1 MTTYILMVLVTVSVL
16 VLIGVLVL
24 LYRKPATVDLSPQLA
39 SLRED
44 NTRLRERLSERL
56 AALAQ
61 TSADIKNISGD
72 IANFKNILMGSKQA
86 RGTFGERQLEDL
98 VTDIM
103 PPESYA
109 FQCVMENGTRPDCV
123 IRLPYP
129 PGDMVIDSKFPLEWY
144 ARMQDAGTDN
154 DLEAAKKQFELS
166 VRKHIDDI
174 AEKYIISGKT
184 ADSAMMFIAS
194 ESIFETLHREFV
206 GLIDYAARRKVFI
219 VSPATLWATLNTI
232 RSVLSDIKIKRVAAQ
247 IKKELDMLLSDLAR
261 LDARATALGNHFR
274 QTTEDLDALKTSIGK
289 ITPRAEKLRDLEFG
303 E

>member
-1 MTTYILMVLVTVSVL
+1 MATYIFVVLVIVL
-16 VLIGVLVL
+16 VLVVVL
-24 LYRKPATVDLSPQLA
+24 LLRKPAAATDLSPHLSA
-39 SLRED
+39 LRED
-44 NTRLRERLSERL
+44 NAKFRESLSGRL
-56 AALAQ
+56 ATLAQ

-98 VTDIM
+98 VADIM

-109 FQCVMENGTRPDCV
+109 FQCVMDGGVRPDCV

-144 ARMQDAGTDN
+144 SRMDDAETENDRDMAR
-154 DLEAAKKQFELS
+154 KQFEMS

-174 AEKYIISGKT
+174 AEKYIIAGIT
-184 ADSAMMFIAS
+184 ADSAMMFIPS
-194 ESIFETLHREFV
+194 ESIFETLHREFSALV
-206 GLIDYAARRKVFI
+206 DYAARRKVFI
-219 VSPATLWATLNTI
+219 VSPATLWATLNTV

-247 IKKELDMLLSDLAR
+247 IKKELDMLLTDLAR
-261 LDARATALGNHFR
+261 LDDRAAKLGNHFR
-274 QTTEDLDALKTSIGK
+274 QTTDDLDALKTSIGK
-289 ITPRAEKLRDLEFG
+289 ITPRAEKLKDLEFG